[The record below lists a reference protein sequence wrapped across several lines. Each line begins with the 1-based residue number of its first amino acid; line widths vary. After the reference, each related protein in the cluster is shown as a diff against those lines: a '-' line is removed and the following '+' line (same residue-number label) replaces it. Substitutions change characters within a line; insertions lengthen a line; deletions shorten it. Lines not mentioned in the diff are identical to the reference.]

1 MTRKTLLVFLSFL
14 LATGINARSVGLFGH
29 DKLDVSDT
37 VRFAVN
43 PFTGAIDEL
52 TVEGDKHHMN
62 WIVKTDGS
70 QYPWITERYSW
81 GLGYFTQVKGHESL
95 KKEWMRPL
103 VVEDEGKKVLYKE
116 GDVLIRAERS
126 MDGGDLIEEY
136 TFTNKGGERIWLYD
150 IGIYTPFNDNY
161 PNSQTCI
168 TNRCHAHVW
177 NGGSGAY
184 VNALRMG
191 FEAPHVGMMLTEG
204 AIDSY
209 EIWGRGR
216 KTSSSHMRGIFAMNL
231 PDMRLNPGESYRL
244 KWRLFSH
251 GGKADFRDK
260 MLDKGGVLVSSDK
273 YVFTKL
279 NLSVSTF
286 RI

>member
-150 IGIYTPFNDNY
+150 IGI
-161 PNSQTCI
+161 
-168 TNRCHAHVW
+168 
-177 NGGSGAY
+177 
-184 VNALRMG
+184 
-191 FEAPHVGMMLTEG
+191 
-204 AIDSY
+204 
-209 EIWGRGR
+209 
-216 KTSSSHMRGIFAMNL
+216 
-231 PDMRLNPGESYRL
+231 
-244 KWRLFSH
+244 
-251 GGKADFRDK
+251 
-260 MLDKGGVLVSSDK
+260 
-273 YVFTKL
+273 
-279 NLSVSTF
+279 
-286 RI
+286 

>member
-103 VVEDEGKKVLYKE
+103 VVEDDGKKGLY
-116 GDVLIRAERS
+116 
-126 MDGGDLIEEY
+126 
-136 TFTNKGGERIWLYD
+136 
-150 IGIYTPFNDNY
+150 
-161 PNSQTCI
+161 
-168 TNRCHAHVW
+168 
-177 NGGSGAY
+177 
-184 VNALRMG
+184 
-191 FEAPHVGMMLTEG
+191 
-204 AIDSY
+204 
-209 EIWGRGR
+209 
-216 KTSSSHMRGIFAMNL
+216 
-231 PDMRLNPGESYRL
+231 
-244 KWRLFSH
+244 
-251 GGKADFRDK
+251 
-260 MLDKGGVLVSSDK
+260 
-273 YVFTKL
+273 
-279 NLSVSTF
+279 
-286 RI
+286 

>member
-150 IGIYTPFNDNY
+150 IGITLHLMIIIRILKPASPIVAMRMYGMAEAVHT
-161 PNSQTCI
+161 SM
-168 TNRCHAHVW
+168 RCEWV
-177 NGGSGAY
+177 
-184 VNALRMG
+184 
-191 FEAPHVGMMLTEG
+191 
-204 AIDSY
+204 
-209 EIWGRGR
+209 
-216 KTSSSHMRGIFAMNL
+216 
-231 PDMRLNPGESYRL
+231 L
-244 KWRLFSH
+244 KPP
-251 GGKADFRDK
+251 
-260 MLDKGGVLVSSDK
+260 M
-273 YVFTKL
+273 
-279 NLSVSTF
+279 
-286 RI
+286 